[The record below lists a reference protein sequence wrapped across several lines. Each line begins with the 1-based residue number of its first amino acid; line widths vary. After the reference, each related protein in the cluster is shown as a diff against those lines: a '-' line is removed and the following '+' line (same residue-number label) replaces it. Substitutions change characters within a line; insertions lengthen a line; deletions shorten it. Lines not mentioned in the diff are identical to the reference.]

1 VVTVVRQDLDGL
13 VTAAI
18 DAGGDPR
25 VALNRAANEVAAAPE
40 AGRALS
46 PAAFAKLVTMEA
58 SGKLTATQS
67 KKVLAAMLEGGP
79 DPEQIAADL
88 GFEAMAD
95 DAVGAAVDDVIA
107 THPAEWQRY
116 RDGDTKVAGM
126 LIGKVMALT
135 KGKAD
140 GGTVGRLLQERRDS

>member
-1 VVTVVRQDLDGL
+1 
-13 VTAAI
+13 
-18 DAGGDPR
+18 
-25 VALNRAANEVAAAPE
+25 
-40 AGRALS
+40 
-46 PAAFAKLVTMEA
+46 
-58 SGKLTATQS
+58 LTATQS
-67 KKVLAAMLEGGP
+67 KKVLAELLDHGG
-79 DPEQIAADL
+79 DPEKIAANL

-116 RDGDTKVAGM
+116 REGDSKVSGM

-140 GGTVGRLLQERRDS
+140 GKTVGRLLQERRGS